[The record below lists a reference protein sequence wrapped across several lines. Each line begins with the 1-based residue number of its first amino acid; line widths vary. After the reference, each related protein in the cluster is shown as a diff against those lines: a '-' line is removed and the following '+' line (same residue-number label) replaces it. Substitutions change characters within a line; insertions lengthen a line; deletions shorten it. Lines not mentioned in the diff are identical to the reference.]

1 MPIRTIP
8 ATASLDSCW
17 SEHTFTTAML
27 SDPEAASVGTHF
39 AFVDAR
45 LEALTNGQ
53 KAKWRDEI
61 IADARVALADRALDA
76 LTTKLSNELL
86 HLDSQDRDTPRFKL
100 YFKKAP
106 SLVTKLA
113 LGAQLEVCQ
122 SWPQSLA
129 TESEASLKALV
140 TEFTNVLALGKAA
153 LDGREAAQLA
163 TAVHRAREILPF
175 IDDFNAARQTV
186 YGQLSSIAGK
196 TRKPR
201 GWAEGFFRVAE
212 TETPSEPT

>member
-27 SDPEAASVGTHF
+27 SDPEAASVGAHF

-45 LEALTNGQ
+45 LESLANGQ

-61 IADARVALADRALDA
+61 IADAKVALADRTLDA

-86 HLDSQDRDTPRFKL
+86 HLDAGNRETPRFKL
-100 YFKKAP
+100 YFKKSP

-113 LGAQLEVCQ
+113 LRAQIELCQ
-122 SWPQSLA
+122 AWPQSLT
-129 TESEASLKALV
+129 TESEASLKALA
-140 TEFTNVLALGKAA
+140 TEFTNVLAVGKAA

-186 YGQLSSIAGK
+186 YGQLSSIAGQG
-196 TRKPR
+196 RKPR
-201 GWAEGFFRVAE
+201 GWAEGFFRVTH
-212 TETPSEPT
+212 TEAPSEPT